1 MNRTVQ
7 RHGKISVVERW
18 IKLSVLM
25 FVETGCKCRI
35 AASSI
40 PSATVQSLNCQ
51 CGIPKKH
58 PSSSSSAPNNKRHCH
73 SVCMK
78 NSSFLIPCRPKRWQS
93 MRDKSLQCHL
103 KENRVKRI
111 LTGGA
116 RLLRWDRHSSLTPD
130 TLGHRH

>member
-51 CGIPKKH
+51 LRHPKKTPVILLLCSKQQKALPFRLH
-58 PSSSSSAPNNKRHCH
+58 EKLLIPH
-73 SVCMK
+73 SVSAK
-78 NSSFLIPCRPKRWQS
+78 KVAV
-93 MRDKSLQCHL
+93 D
-103 KENRVKRI
+103 
-111 LTGGA
+111 A
-116 RLLRWDRHSSLTPD
+116 R
-130 TLGHRH
+130 